1 MDNPSWEN
9 STEQCIALNS
19 SLRKATLGSF
29 LDRHR
34 LFFQN
39 IQRHKRH
46 IWKYNM
52 NPVFMKA
59 KSSGHFGNQSK
70 SLELLVIATSHE
82 NKELT
87 TLQSSVMTKYLYTSE
102 GH

>member
-1 MDNPSWEN
+1 
-9 STEQCIALNS
+9 
-19 SLRKATLGSF
+19 
-29 LDRHR
+29 
-34 LFFQN
+34 
-39 IQRHKRH
+39 
-46 IWKYNM
+46 M

-82 NKELT
+82 NEELT